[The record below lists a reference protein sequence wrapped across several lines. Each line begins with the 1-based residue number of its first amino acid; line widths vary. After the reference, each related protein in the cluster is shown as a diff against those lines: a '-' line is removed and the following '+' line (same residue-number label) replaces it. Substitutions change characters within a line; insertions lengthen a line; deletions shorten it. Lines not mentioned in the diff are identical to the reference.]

1 MITKT
6 RISVIAMIAP
16 AVVSVGYIMNV
27 GLHVRTPNLRSA
39 TMVVPDTNGIVVGSR
54 VLMRG
59 IEIGHVT
66 GIAQVVEGVEVAWDY
81 DADVQIPES
90 SIFRLDNLSALGESY
105 VAVMPDGKAG
115 PFLSEG
121 QRVDQRRVLVP
132 TTFKEL
138 SQRLTV
144 LLRQVDPTK
153 VRRIV
158 GEVDAGLPD
167 GAEVLTSISRAGSL
181 LAGELTEQSDA
192 FVTLLSTLQPL
203 IMSTGNVPAQLAA
216 TTPLVPRFGREFN
229 VTLEAIADVTVF
241 GVGTEKGIG
250 EGAGPVVDELQAFL
264 DANAK
269 DLNTI
274 GVNLL
279 PAARAGAASLNGV
292 DISRVLDSFL
302 AATRD
307 KGVLTLTVPT
317 GGR

>member
-1 MITKT
+1 
-6 RISVIAMIAP
+6 
-16 AVVSVGYIMNV
+16 
-27 GLHVRTPNLRSA
+27 
-39 TMVVPDTNGIVVGSR
+39 MVVPDTNGILVGSR

-229 VTLEAIADVTVF
+229 VTLEAIADVTVLRC
-241 GVGTEKGIG
+241 GHREGNRRGG
-250 EGAGPVVDELQAFL
+250 GAGGRRTP
-264 DANAK
+264 
-269 DLNTI
+269 
-274 GVNLL
+274 GVPGRQREGPEHHRRQ
-279 PAARAGAASLNGV
+279 PAARGTCRCRIAER
-292 DISRVLDSFL
+292 SRHQPRARQL
-302 AATRD
+302 
-307 KGVLTLTVPT
+307 P
-317 GGR
+317 GGDPGQGRSHSHRAHGRALMV